1 MAWKSTLISL
11 ESEMLI
17 VGLVEHL
24 WEFVFS
30 SVCTFCQ
37 CFSPLLAIFFSNVK
51 TSVSFLKR
59 IG

>member
-24 WEFVFS
+24 WEFV
-30 SVCTFCQ
+30 SVLFVC
-37 CFSPLLAIFFSNVK
+37 
-51 TSVSFLKR
+51 SVNAFLHC
-59 IG
+59 